1 MNLPVTFT
9 QKLRKDGS
17 IVIPAYLIKELDL
30 QTGIPLQLTIDQK
43 GGK

>member
-17 IVIPAYLIKELDL
+17 VVIPAYLIREFDL
-30 QTGIPLQLTIDQK
+30 KTGMALEMTINQK
-43 GGK
+43 GD